1 MAHDVAG
8 IRELKKFIKLN
19 RVSAYQSA
27 HPSPFKMLTTGL
39 VLNYSISRLI
49 RVPVELAK
57 KLRENENT
65 KYGLPYSWFVKW
77 ATLYY
82 FDEDGNEH
90 EIEAE
95 DDNES
100 CKRADDMNWDEEEEE
115 D

>member
-1 MAHDVAG
+1 M
-8 IRELKKFIKLN
+8 
-19 RVSAYQSA
+19 SSQ
-27 HPSPFKMLTTGL
+27 L
-39 VLNYSISRLI
+39 VLNY
-49 RVPVELAK
+49 RVFRCILVPEELAK

-82 FDEDGNEH
+82 FDADGNEH

-95 DDNES
+95 DDPLDTYKE
-100 CKRADDMNWDEEEEE
+100 ADEMNWD